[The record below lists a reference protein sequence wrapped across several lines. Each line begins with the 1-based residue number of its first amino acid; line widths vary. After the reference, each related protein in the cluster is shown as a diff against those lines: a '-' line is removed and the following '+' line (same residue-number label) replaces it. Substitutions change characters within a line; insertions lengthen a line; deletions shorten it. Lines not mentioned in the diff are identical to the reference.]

1 VPVRRATPRPSKRVK
16 TGLTQED
23 SPGSLG
29 KDRAMALC
37 RLLRVIVAGSA
48 LGLAAMAASARAED
62 SEARVEQGRAM
73 LQGAPYNPP
82 AEARSAWIAECSEG
96 LARSRPSSPRVDRY
110 GYESPK
116 KQAARL
122 ADDRRDAEKQC
133 GRYYDDHYEY
143 YNSYRPAQQQAYYQP
158 TRTSSPAGCVPCDR
172 SGRPRSGNCTETVEY
187 EYVDVPVRRATP
199 RPSKR
204 VKTVPDKRIRLK

>member
-1 VPVRRATPRPSKRVK
+1 MR
-16 TGLTQED
+16 LH
-23 SPGSLG
+23 
-29 KDRAMALC
+29 
-37 RLLRVIVAGSA
+37 RLLRITVAGST
-48 LGLAAMAASARAED
+48 LGLAVMAAPVMAED
-62 SEARVEQGRAM
+62 SEAPVERGQAMQQGE
-73 LQGAPYNPP
+73 PYSPSP
-82 AEARSAWIAECSEG
+82 EARSAWIAECSEG
-96 LARSRPSSPRVDRY
+96 LARSRPSSPRVDHY

-133 GRYYDDHYEY
+133 TRYYDSYYEY
-143 YNSYRPAQQQAYYQP
+143 YGAYRPQTQQAYYQP
-158 TRTSSPAGCVPCDR
+158 MRASSPAGCVPCDR

-204 VKTVPDKRIRLK
+204 VPDKRIRLK

>member
-1 VPVRRATPRPSKRVK
+1 MVK
-16 TGLTQED
+16 TGLTRED
-23 SPGSLG
+23 SSGPRERDCVMGLH
-29 KDRAMALC
+29 
-37 RLLRVIVAGSA
+37 RLLRITVASSA
-48 LGLAAMAASARAED
+48 LGLAVIAAPVMAED

-73 LQGAPYNPP
+73 PQGEPFSPS

-204 VKTVPDKRIRLK
+204 VKIVPDKRIRLK